1 MNKIKATDIIKNK
14 KQLDIDIS
22 KYWNIILKENLLD
35 KGLTRNYDM
44 KSLLHSIN
52 EMYNKRVQ
60 TKLDSIAIN
69 LGYKSRADFP
79 KESIYPIIYTLSE
92 RNELYVHLDKVL
104 KIATIN
110 PILKAKLG
118 KKKLYKTEELTAD
131 YIKKLMIP
139 LQLEINGLKK
149 KLEDFNS
156 KAELDIDK
164 AYMYLAA

>member
-1 MNKIKATDIIKNK
+1 MDKRILLYFYNSPLGKMTMSSDGNALTGLWFEG
-14 KQLDIDIS
+14 Q
-22 KYWNIILKENLLD
+22 KYF
-35 KGLTRNYDM
+35 G
-44 KSLLHSIN
+44 
-52 EMYNKRVQ
+52 
-60 TKLDSIAIN
+60 
-69 LGYKSRADFP
+69 ADFP